1 MNGKDAEKRA
11 DDCWKIQKIL
21 YEAGSI
27 KEGFEIGADAL
38 ATFVFSQLDTPAERR
53 IVIGMCI
60 ERLKIHQK
68 NADKF

>member
-1 MNGKDAEKRA
+1 MNEKDAEKRA
-11 DDCWKIQKIL
+11 DQCWKIQKQL
-21 YEAGSI
+21 CKAESI
-27 KEGFEIGADAL
+27 KEGFEIGVDAL

-53 IVIGMCI
+53 VVIGMCI

>member
-1 MNGKDAEKRA
+1 MNEKDAEKRA
-11 DDCWKIQKIL
+11 DQCWEIQKQL
-21 YEAGSI
+21 CKAESI
-27 KEGFEIGADAL
+27 KEGFEIGVDAL

-53 IVIGMCI
+53 VVIGMCI